1 MQGLV
6 ILIIGMY
13 IGFFIGI
20 IVMGLFTKRIV
31 EMSDKKDG
39 ARSYRGSVIGDSM
52 NLTINI
58 KWLLQL
64 FALIAM
70 IIYGWYQLESRIQEL
85 ERNMVLALKE
95 IELHEEERKHAEE
108 AHVAQMEE
116 RMLWYESE
124 LNLNPFSWGKKK
136 K

>member
-1 MQGLV
+1 MA
-6 ILIIGMY
+6 
-13 IGFFIGI
+13 
-20 IVMGLFTKRIV
+20 
-31 EMSDKKDG
+31 DKKDG

-64 FALIAM
+64 FVFAGMLV
-70 IIYGWYQLESRIQEL
+70 YGWWQLESRIQDL
-85 ERNMVLALKE
+85 ERNMVVAIEE
-95 IELHEEERKHAEE
+95 IELHEQERQIAEE
-108 AHVAQMEE
+108 QHIQALELQMQEQ
-116 RMLWYESE
+116 MDWYQTE

>member
-1 MQGLV
+1 MA
-6 ILIIGMY
+6 
-13 IGFFIGI
+13 
-20 IVMGLFTKRIV
+20 
-31 EMSDKKDG
+31 DKKDG

-58 KWLLQL
+58 KWLIQL
-64 FALIAM
+64 FVFAGMLV
-70 IIYGWYQLESRIQEL
+70 YGWYQLESRIQGL
-85 ERNMVLALKE
+85 ERNMVLALEE
-95 IELHEEERKHAEE
+95 IELHEAERKHDEE

-136 K
+136 GK